1 MISGGFFFTIV
12 GEKWAQIVDLVV
24 TGTDYLEQQQV
35 SFSQGKEPVLYHFS
49 KSQAQG
55 TIKIFI
61 NTGEKFWACF

>member
-1 MISGGFFFTIV
+1 M
-12 GEKWAQIVDLVV
+12 GEKGAQIVDLVV

-61 NTGEKFWACF
+61 NTGEKF